1 MRKTI
6 LIVHGL
12 NGSDG
17 EHWQNKLYN
26 KLLEKGE
33 NVLFPQLPQREK
45 PDYNK
50 WKIELENNLKIMKG
64 EKIVI
69 CHSMGAFLWIRYSQ
83 EKEMIKP
90 DRIILAAPPSVN
102 EAYLIGKNFEIDKFD
117 LKKLKNSAENLKIVA
132 SNNDHYC
139 VEGAI
144 NTYAISEKIDYDLL
158 SDEAGHINIESGY
171 GEWDSIY
178 NWIYN
183 KNNRITE
190 KEKGFF
196 LKKLYENKKGG

>member
-1 MRKTI
+1 M
-6 LIVHGL
+6 
-12 NGSDG
+12 
-17 EHWQNKLYN
+17 
-26 KLLEKGE
+26 
-33 NVLFPQLPQREK
+33 
-45 PDYNK
+45 
-50 WKIELENNLKIMKG
+50 
-64 EKIVI
+64 
-69 CHSMGAFLWIRYSQ
+69 
-83 EKEMIKP
+83 
-90 DRIILAAPPSVN
+90 
-102 EAYLIGKNFEIDKFD
+102 
-117 LKKLKNSAENLKIVA
+117 KKLKNSAENLKIVA

-196 LKKLYENKKGG
+196 FKEAV